1 MRLSGVLC
9 GRMIFH
15 TITHR
20 AKLHIYAL
28 SRERARALSLDAF
41 AFIIMVHA
49 LFQVADLVSSEFFE
63 QGDIE
68 REKLNITPI
77 VSDTFPTKRYEKL

>member
-1 MRLSGVLC
+1 
-9 GRMIFH
+9 
-15 TITHR
+15 
-20 AKLHIYAL
+20 
-28 SRERARALSLDAF
+28 
-41 AFIIMVHA
+41 MVHA

-77 VSDTFPTKRYEKL
+77 VSDAFPTKRLKRL

>member
-20 AKLHIYAL
+20 AKLHMHSL
-28 SRERARALSLDAF
+28 SRERERARALSLDAF

-77 VSDTFPTKRYEKL
+77 VSDTFPTQRY